1 MFLLNPRFLLVAL
14 AFLFSSFLNAA
25 VPLVLE
31 YSGRVSSGGSP
42 FTGSGSFRFAF
53 VDSTA
58 TTTYWSNDGTSTA
71 GSEPTAAVT
80 VTVDDGFYSVYLGD
94 DSVTNVT
101 VIAESVFQN
110 DDLYLRVWF
119 DDGSA
124 GSQLLSPD
132 QRVVPA
138 AFAIRAREADAVA
151 EGVIT
156 EAMLSPALLNKL
168 LGATSSNA
176 PTGMATVA
184 AGSFTMGEDGGSY
197 DRSPSR
203 EITLAEFF
211 IDTHEVDKDTWDTT
225 YTWAIANGYDFDN
238 AGSAAAS
245 THPVCQLNWYDIVKW
260 CNARSEQDGLT
271 PAYYTNQYLSTIYRT
286 GQEDLIS
293 TYVKWDADGYRL
305 PTEAEWEKA
314 ARGGLSSKTYPWGD
328 TIETSFAN
336 YNGSGDDF
344 EAAALPRTTPAG
356 YYNGSQLPAGSD
368 MANGLGLYDVA
379 GNISEWVWDRYQRDL
394 YKDETATTTD
404 PRGPD
409 TGTSR
414 VLRGGSWGSAST
426 MLGCAIRDFGQTDNV
441 SYSGFRCVRS
451 QK

>member
-1 MFLLNPRFLLVAL
+1 M
-14 AFLFSSFLNAA
+14 
-25 VPLVLE
+25 
-31 YSGRVSSGGSP
+31 
-42 FTGSGSFRFAF
+42 
-53 VDSTA
+53 
-58 TTTYWSNDGTSTA
+58 
-71 GSEPTAAVT
+71 
-80 VTVDDGFYSVYLGD
+80 
-94 DSVTNVT
+94 T

-151 EGVIT
+151 DGAIT

-184 AGSFTMGEDGGSY
+184 AGSFAMGEDAGSY

-203 EITLAEFF
+203 QITLAEFF

-286 GQEDLIS
+286 GQENLIS
-293 TYVKWDADGYRL
+293 TSVKWDADGYRL

-314 ARGGLSSKTYPWGD
+314 ARGGLSAKTYPWGG

-344 EAAALPRTTPAG
+344 EAAALPRTTPVG

-451 QK
+451 EK

>member
-53 VDSTA
+53 VDSTT

-293 TYVKWDADGYRL
+293 THVKWDADGYRL

-394 YKDETATTTD
+394 YKDETVTTTD

>member
-138 AFAIRAREADAVA
+138 AFAIRAREADSVA

-394 YKDETATTTD
+394 YKDETVTTTD